1 MIENLTEN
9 FMRKQ
14 SPIWNFNQTQQLWCR
29 IFCLLIQNTKTPF
42 FWKGVSY
49 RFCGCD
55 AAIVSF
61 PSWTDWIG
69 HEMARKALTVMRTK
83 QNKTFE
89 VLPMFRTCP
98 NKLNCLKERRKTP
111 KKNVISSGR
120 IKFQLWLRNYHYYSS
135 PQNNLQPAKAFLRPK
150 IILFW
155 GLHLEIIIITQMSE
169 TQTIRN
175 SCPPRV
181 LALLLLF
188 LTLSEQW
195 QKTQSKKC
203 RKGSMVLLHSVFPLL
218 SPSSPL

>member
-29 IFCLLIQNTKTPF
+29 IFCLLIQNTKPPF
-42 FWKGVSY
+42 FWKAAILTEADVSY

-89 VLPMFRTCP
+89 VLSMFRTCP

-120 IKFQLWLRNYHYYSS
+120 IKFQL
-135 PQNNLQPAKAFLRPK
+135 
-150 IILFW
+150 ILI
-155 GLHLEIIIITQMSE
+155 EIIIITQCRK
-169 TQTIRN
+169 TICN
-175 SCPPRV
+175 QQKLSLVRV
-181 LALLLLF
+181 L
-188 LTLSEQW
+188 
-195 QKTQSKKC
+195 K
-203 RKGSMVLLHSVFPLL
+203 
-218 SPSSPL
+218 

>member
-42 FWKGVSY
+42 FWKGAILTEVDVSY

-89 VLPMFRTCP
+89 VLSMFRTCP

-111 KKNVISSGR
+111 KKNVISSAGR
-120 IKFQLWLRNYHYYSS
+120 IKFQL
-135 PQNNLQPAKAFLRPK
+135 
-150 IILFW
+150 
-155 GLHLEIIIITQMSE
+155 LHLEIIIITQGRK
-169 TQTIRN
+169 TICN
-175 SCPPRV
+175 QQK
-181 LALLLLF
+181 
-188 LTLSEQW
+188 LS
-195 QKTQSKKC
+195 
-203 RKGSMVLLHSVFPLL
+203 F
-218 SPSSPL
+218 SPKH